1 MAFAIRRG
9 PKVGGVPKEMA
20 PTQVFTLYS
29 QYVSIAGKCSALRRK
44 LLISDHITYDIR
56 SNNHQFSFPM
66 LGCSQIYN
74 LAIFNSQFQLPRRYL
89 LVHCDGRQQ

>member
-20 PTQVFTLYS
+20 PTQVFTVYS

-44 LLISDHITYDIR
+44 LLISDHIT
-56 SNNHQFSFPM
+56 
-66 LGCSQIYN
+66 
-74 LAIFNSQFQLPRRYL
+74 
-89 LVHCDGRQQ
+89 